1 MGILSCV
8 GLLFCVVVHN
18 VLSHLAEEDRA
29 GRFTLIV
36 LLLSCDS
43 KNGKKNLW
51 YGYIVFYK
59 SVSLDT

>member
-1 MGILSCV
+1 MGILCCV

-36 LLLSCDS
+36 LLLLCDS
-43 KNGKKNLW
+43 QKWK
-51 YGYIVFYK
+51 K
-59 SVSLDT
+59 SVVWI